1 MYIYIDVGSSKLEW
15 ILGQQT
21 TVLEIQLLRQNQL
34 K

>member
-1 MYIYIDVGSSKLEW
+1 MYIYIDVRSSKLEW